1 MVSSSLLAE
10 AIFVGDAYTYNLFH
24 MKTLRLLKQAR
35 IKIVA
40 RAICIYLF
48 FFLIDTLSSSST
60 RQKVVVIA
68 VLLSKLDRRLNCI
81 YYKTILV

>member
-35 IKIVA
+35 MKIVA
-40 RAICIYLF
+40 RAFSIYLF
-48 FFLIDTLSSSST
+48 FFLYIHS
-60 RQKVVVIA
+60 
-68 VLLSKLDRRLNCI
+68 LLLQDKRL
-81 YYKTILV
+81 L